1 VSKEITLRAWACERF
16 DPVPADKTLQ
26 RWARDCWIFPLP
38 RKVGKSW
45 RVREDARFIG
55 NDHGEIASGSQ
66 AA

>member
-1 VSKEITLRAWACERF
+1 MSKEITLRAWAEVRF
-16 DPVPADKTLQ
+16 APVPTDKTLC
-26 RWARDCWIFPLP
+26 RWARDCWIFPIP

-55 NDHGEIASGSQ
+55 PDHSEIANGTK